1 MPLDVGAEENLSIS
15 QPHPKPLRDGWAFAL
30 LTQDWLIYIADQRSF
45 STFRL
50 LPRNYRSL
58 KIRTSDFIHAKK
70 SYFGSSSS
78 MHVDLGTQ
86 TQLELNKCLWND

>member
-1 MPLDVGAEENLSIS
+1 MPLDVGAEENLPIS

-70 SYFGSSSS
+70 SLLWLQPFCACGPG
-78 MHVDLGTQ
+78 HTDTPG
-86 TQLELNKCLWND
+86 LNKCLWND